1 MSLRAWLLVL
11 VCLWS
16 QVGSAIAMGGGDR
29 PVSTPSECAA
39 EAGGCGCEAA
49 GECGGCGCAGV
60 PSEPVVPMPS
70 VPPSGG
76 PSKDGVAAPL
86 WIEGSLLSGAMVLAD
101 HPPAKAAAAI
111 RMRPVVCH
119 RSVPMAVRYCALV
132 I

>member
-1 MSLRAWLLVL
+1 MNLKAWLLVL

-16 QVGSAIAMGGGDR
+16 QVGSAIAMGGVDR
-29 PVSTPSECAA
+29 SVSTSSACAA

-49 GECGGCGCAGV
+49 GGCGGCGCAGV
-60 PSEPVVPMPS
+60 PSEPVVPVPA

-76 PSKDGVAAPL
+76 PSKDAVAAPV
-86 WIEGSLLSGAMVLAD
+86 WIEGSLLSGAMVQAD

-111 RMRPVVCH
+111 RMRPVVSP